1 MPIPALVALVVGGA
15 GPIGAAVSR
24 ALIDEGAH
32 VLIADHAQR
41 VGAGTRLADELGP
54 SARFELLDPRD
65 EREWI
70 ATVSDGVGCFGGL
83 DALVLVEPDA
93 TAVAM
98 ALRTAGPHLARRGGA
113 FVGMARSE
121 AAHVL
126 TLAGI
131 PVVALPD
138 GEDGD
143 GTGVAVD
150 DALADDL
157 AARAVRFVRS
167 GLRTS
172 PRTLRGPT
180 AKP

>member
-15 GPIGAAVSR
+15 GRIGAAVSR
-24 ALIDEGAH
+24 ALVAEGAH
-32 VLIADHAQR
+32 VLIADQARR
-41 VGAGTRLADELGP
+41 VREGTRLADELGP
-54 SARFELLDPRD
+54 SARFELLDPSD

-83 DALVLVEPDA
+83 DVLVLVEPDA

-121 AAHVL
+121 AAEVL

-131 PVVALPD
+131 PVVQLPA
-138 GEDGD
+138 GEDGAT
-143 GTGVAVD
+143 TGPVVD
-150 DALADDL
+150 EATADEL
-157 AARAVRFVRS
+157 AASAVRFVRS

-180 AKP
+180 ATP

>member
-1 MPIPALVALVVGGA
+1 MAIPALVALVVGGA
-15 GPIGAAVSR
+15 GRIGAAVSR
-24 ALIDEGAH
+24 ALTTEGAH
-32 VLIADHAQR
+32 VLIADQSKR
-41 VGAGTRLADELGP
+41 VREGTRLADALGP
-54 SARFELLDPRD
+54 SARFELLDPSD

-83 DALVLVEPDA
+83 DVLVLVEPDA

-121 AAHVL
+121 AADVL

-131 PVVALPD
+131 PVVELPA
-138 GEDGD
+138 GEDGE
-143 GTGVAVD
+143 GAGVVVD
-150 DALADDL
+150 DAMADALAS
-157 AARAVRFVRS
+157 AAVRFVRS

-180 AKP
+180 ATP

>member
-1 MPIPALVALVVGGA
+1 VPALVALVVGGA
-15 GPIGAAVSR
+15 GNVGAAVCR

-32 VLIADHAQR
+32 VLIADHARR
-41 VGAGTRLADELGP
+41 VAAGTRLADELGP
-54 SARFELLDPRD
+54 SARFELLDPGD

-83 DALVLVEPDA
+83 DVLVLVEPDA

-113 FVGMARSE
+113 FVGMARSQ
-121 AAHVL
+121 AADVL
-126 TLAGI
+126 TMAGI
-131 PVVALPD
+131 PVVPLPA

-143 GTGVAVD
+143 ETGVVVD
-150 DALADDL
+150 DAAADDL
-157 AARAVRFVRS
+157 AAAAVRFVRR

-180 AKP
+180 ATP